1 MDGAM
6 ERRGWMDRRGS
17 AASTKLNIR
26 LPQVQ
31 VQLEGH
37 RIDMIQTATTMGG
50 RGSRRGEEERDE
62 RASEPEIAAVTIII
76 IY

>member
-6 ERRGWMDRRGS
+6 ERRGWMDRRGR
-17 AASTKLNIR
+17 AAATKLNIR

-37 RIDMIQTATTMGG
+37 RIDTDSHHHGWEMPAA
-50 RGSRRGEEERDE
+50 GSRRGEEERDE
-62 RASEPEIAAVTIII
+62 LENAAVTIII
-76 IY
+76 Y